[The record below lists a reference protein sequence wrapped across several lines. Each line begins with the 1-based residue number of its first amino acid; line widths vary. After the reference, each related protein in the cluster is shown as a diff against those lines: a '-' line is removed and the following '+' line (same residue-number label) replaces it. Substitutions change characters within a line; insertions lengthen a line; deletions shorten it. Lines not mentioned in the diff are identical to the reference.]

1 MFRKLFLVIA
11 GVITLTLSH
20 LQAQAQ
26 QPDLK
31 VLRKQMVIAVEKSK
45 TTDSLYKSLSDIKEK
60 NGITNGFIG
69 ALLALKAKYA
79 WNPYSKVKYLNRSEK
94 LFKQAVTADPHNIEI
109 RFMRFSIEHNVPAFL
124 GFNKDLAV
132 DAENIIAQLDKK
144 NYGTADKELTIA
156 IIKFLLHSK
165 RCTAAQNQVLNKH
178 LTDLS

>member
-1 MFRKLFLVIA
+1 MFRKLLLAAGIA
-11 GVITLTLSH
+11 ASVLLST
-20 LQAQAQ
+20 QVKAQ

-31 VLRKQMVIAVEKSK
+31 VLRKQMVIAVEKGK
-45 TTDSLYKSLSDIKEK
+45 TTDSLYNNLSNLKEK
-60 NGITNGFIG
+60 NGITNGFIA

-94 LFKQAVTADPHNIEI
+94 LFKQAVAADPHNMEI
-109 RFMRFSIEHNVPAFL
+109 RFMRFSIEHNVPSFL
-124 GFNKDLAV
+124 GFNKDLAT
-132 DAENIIAQLDKK
+132 DAEDIIAQLEKK

-178 LTDLS
+178 LTELS